1 MKGVAAVDTLE
12 REGKL
17 IAARDLALELADKT
31 GGADGARFLARA
43 SELTIYTRGADKALA
58 VAERARDLATEAGDA
73 GAVADAH
80 IACARVHLRRHT
92 DTALD
97 DAAAA
102 LAAMPAAEQLSS
114 AQRATVLKLA
124 GIEQARRGH
133 SREALERFGA
143 AYDLAAGDPALRAR
157 ILLTHAVQLRNWG
170 LFADAQRKAER
181 SLEIRLQLGDH
192 YGAALCYGTL
202 AFIYQRQGLWE
213 LERDALVADLRETE
227 RIGATADEPALHG
240 RLAGALVGLGK
251 YAGAW
256 AEAERAIELEN
267 ARIDAHEVDAGSA
280 TRTHGYA
287 WREQARVKL
296 ARNLPDEGLELAT
309 RARDTFAR
317 LDDGYGQALC
327 RLTEAEL
334 LLAKARDGDADAA
347 ARLAEVLADA
357 RPTFVR
363 LGAVPEA
370 AETILIEVE
379 SRAIAGDDGAVA
391 LIVQQVLPMLQQAGL
406 GGSELFRRARDV
418 AERIAP
424 DTAFDRAITQA
435 AMLRSLA
442 GVLTEAEPQ
451 DATVVA
457 VRAGD
462 EAGALVFARA
472 AVDRGAVVLWP
483 DSEAGVAIL
492 LGANH
497 ADRAAA
503 LVATLDGVACAT
515 AAGTIDLEHMWPA
528 GVRARGEALEA
539 ALDALSRVRP

>member
-1 MKGVAAVDTLE
+1 
-12 REGKL
+12 
-17 IAARDLALELADKT
+17 
-31 GGADGARFLARA
+31 LARA
-43 SELTIYTRGADKALA
+43 SELTLYTRGAEKALA
-58 VAERARDLATEAGDA
+58 VAERARDAAADAGDPSA
-73 GAVADAH
+73 TAEAQL
-80 IACARVHLRRHT
+80 ACARVHLRRHT

-102 LAAMPAAEQLSS
+102 LDAMPEENELSP
-114 AQRATVLKLA
+114 AQRATALKLR

-133 SREALERFGA
+133 SREALERFEA
-143 AYDLAAGDPALRAR
+143 AYDIAAGNPNLRAR
-157 ILLTHAVQLRNWG
+157 VLLTHAVQLRNWG
-170 LFADAQRKAER
+170 LFGDAQRKAER

-192 YGAALCYGTL
+192 YGSALCYGTL

-213 LERDALVADLRETE
+213 QERDALVADLRVTE

-240 RLAGALVGLGK
+240 RLAGALIGLGK

-256 AEAERAIELEN
+256 AEAELAIELEN
-267 ARIDAHEVDAGSA
+267 ARLDLDEVDVDTAS
-280 TRTHGYA
+280 RTHGYA

-296 ARNLPDEGLELAT
+296 ARNLFDDGLDLAT
-309 RARDTFAR
+309 RARETFAR
-317 LDDGYGQALC
+317 LNDGYGQALC
-327 RLTEAEL
+327 MLTKAEL
-334 LLAKARDGDADAA
+334 LLARARNGDADAS
-347 ARLAEVLADA
+347 ARLLEVLADA

-379 SRAIAGDDGAVA
+379 SRAIAGDDTAAA

-406 GGSELFRRARDV
+406 GDSELFRRARDV

-424 DTAFDRAITQA
+424 STAFDRAVTQA

-462 EAGALVFARA
+462 EASALVFARA
-472 AVDRGAVVLWP
+472 AVDKGAVVLWP
-483 DSEAGVAIL
+483 DSEVGVAVL
-492 LGANH
+492 LGAGH
-497 ADRAAA
+497 SDRATA
-503 LVATLDGVACAT
+503 LSDALDGMACAS
-515 AAGTIDLEHMWPA
+515 ADGTIDLEHMWPA
-528 GVRARGEALEA
+528 GVRARGAALEA
-539 ALDALSRVRP
+539 ALEKLSKVSP